1 MSQSEMDEKVK
12 AFPKG
17 RGRAEPTAEAPAG
30 APVSAPAAGPAT
42 PAAPAKAKGGRRR
55 IVVSVIA
62 LAGVLGGGWFGYDW
76 WANGRFFV
84 ATDDAYI
91 EGDIA
96 TISPKL
102 GGYVA
107 KVNVVANQVVRAGD
121 PLVTLDDGD
130 YTLAR
135 DSAQAAL
142 DADHLTV
149 SRIDAQIE
157 GAKAALQQAEAQLLS
172 LKASEENAALAQK
185 RAADLASSSFGSQAT
200 LDNAN
205 AALKQADAAVA
216 AGEASVASA
225 NAAIAV
231 YQAQRAEAEGQI
243 KIAEIALAQA
253 KRNLGFTVLTAP
265 FDGVV
270 GNLGVKEGDLV
281 SAGSR
286 LAALV
291 PTHELYIEANF
302 KETQLAQ
309 LAVGEKVS
317 VTVDALGEKPI
328 EGVVASLSPAS
339 GSVFSVLPAENATGN
354 FTKVV
359 QRVPVRIA
367 LPADALAEGNLRAG
381 LSVTVAVDTRT
392 APKG

>member
-17 RGRAEPTAEAPAG
+17 RGRAEPTAEAPVG

-62 LAGVLGGGWFGYDW
+62 LAVVLGGGWFGYDW

-107 KVNVVANQVVRAGD
+107 KVNVVANQVVKAGD

-200 LDNAN
+200 LDNTN

-309 LAVGEKVS
+309 LAVGETVS

>member
-1 MSQSEMDEKVK
+1 MAQTEMDEKIK

-17 RGRAEPTAEAPAG
+17 RNRPETEAEAPVG
-30 APVSAPAAGPAT
+30 APVAT
-42 PAAPAKAKGGRRR
+42 PGAAAPSAPAKAKGGRRR
-55 IVVSVIA
+55 VVVSVIA
-62 LAGVLGGGWFGYDW
+62 LAVVLGGGWFGYDW
-76 WANGRFFV
+76 WANGRFLV
-84 ATDDAYI
+84 STDDAYI

-107 KVNVVANQVVRAGD
+107 KVNVVANQVVKAGD

-157 GAKAALQQAEAQLLS
+157 GAKASLQQAQAQLLS
-172 LKASEENAALAQK
+172 LQASKENAALAQK
-185 RAADLASSSFGSQAT
+185 RAADLASASFGSQAT

-205 AALKQADAAVA
+205 AALKQANAAVA

-231 YQAQRAEAEGQI
+231 YQAQRAEALGQI

-302 KETQLAQ
+302 KETQLAK

-392 APKG
+392 APAS

>member
-62 LAGVLGGGWFGYDW
+62 LAVVLGGGWFGYDW

-107 KVNVVANQVVRAGD
+107 KVNVVANQVVKAGD

-231 YQAQRAEAEGQI
+231 YEAQRAEAEGQI